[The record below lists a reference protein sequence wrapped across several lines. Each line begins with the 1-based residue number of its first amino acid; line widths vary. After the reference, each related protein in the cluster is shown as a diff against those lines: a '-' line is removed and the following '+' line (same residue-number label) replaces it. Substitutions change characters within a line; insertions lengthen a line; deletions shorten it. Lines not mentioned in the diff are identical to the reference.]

1 MRALP
6 LLLLL
11 GLLLIAGTLV
21 GNPDDIDIATRSA
34 GPSALHPLGTDHL
47 GRDLAARLVTGAQNG
62 LAVVALTTA
71 LGFAVGIGL
80 GAAMHMAPPFLSA
93 TLRRIC
99 DLILAVPTLVMALG
113 CSAALG
119 ATPVV
124 VCLALS
130 LGGIAATAHV
140 AETLVSACVRR

>member
-21 GNPDDIDIATRSA
+21 GNPEDIDIATRYA

-47 GRDLAARLVTGAQNG
+47 GRDLAARLVTG
-62 LAVVALTTA
+62 ALTTA

-99 DLILAVPTLVMALG
+99 DLILAVSTLVMALG